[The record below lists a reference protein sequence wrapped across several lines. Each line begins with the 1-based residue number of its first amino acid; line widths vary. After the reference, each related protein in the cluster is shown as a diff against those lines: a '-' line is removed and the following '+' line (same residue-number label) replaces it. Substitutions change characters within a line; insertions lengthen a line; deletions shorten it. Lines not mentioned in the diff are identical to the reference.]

1 MLTVASARSSKST
14 IVRIIAWLF
23 GAVTNGPLR
32 LSGAR
37 ERIRMLG
44 LEPSVANAAL
54 PSGSYPVEL
63 VTVVALRDGSVLRLR
78 PIRPDDEPLLES
90 LFARLSPQ
98 TVYQRF
104 FASHQRLPKAWYHD
118 FANVDYV
125 RRFALVAEEAAADGV
140 RLRGVARWE
149 PSDEDEA
156 VEIAIVIEDAW
167 QGRGLGTTML
177 RRLFEIARVRGIHRF
192 AADVLA
198 ENHRMLRTFRSLTE
212 IRSSTASH
220 GVVHLSLVPRAEAI
234 GVA

>member
-1 MLTVASARSSKST
+1 MKR
-14 IVRIIAWLF
+14 
-23 GAVTNGPLR
+23 PLR
-32 LSGAR
+32 RRSER
-37 ERIRMLG
+37 EPSRMRE
-44 LEPSVANAAL
+44 LEPNVEHAAS
-54 PSGSYPVEL
+54 PSASYPVEL
-63 VTVVALRDGSVLRLR
+63 VSVVSLGDGSVLRLR

-90 LFARLSPQ
+90 LFTRLSPQ

-104 FASHQRLPKAWYHD
+104 FASHKRLPKTWYHD
-118 FANVDYV
+118 FANVDYA

-156 VEIAIVIEDAW
+156 VELAIVIEDAW

-177 RRLFEIARVRGIHRF
+177 QRLFEIARARGIHRF

-198 ENHRMLRTFRSLTE
+198 ENDRMLRTFRSLTE

-220 GVVHLSLVPRAEAI
+220 GVLHLCLVPRAEAI
-234 GVA
+234 AVA